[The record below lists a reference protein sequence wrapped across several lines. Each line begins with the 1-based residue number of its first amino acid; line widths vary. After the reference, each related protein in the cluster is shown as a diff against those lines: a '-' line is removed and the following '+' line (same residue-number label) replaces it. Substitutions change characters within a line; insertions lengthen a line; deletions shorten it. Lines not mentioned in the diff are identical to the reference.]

1 VLGYYHDVPDGTEEE
16 FDCKTLPFPMTLH
29 TQIHVANSE
38 DECALAALFS
48 SYTEWF
54 CTKLVNATAHTPAT
68 RATFPVASAECSL
81 QPQGGKL
88 LFSFTSD
95 RGMEIWRVVSWERGG
110 SDDDDNRKLLLRVER
125 AAGRERAQLEFVPR
139 TSVSTHTAHV
149 RLSRET
155 RLAEFAATL
164 AREAACELDVR
175 IKLESARLNHGR
187 RSSEP
192 GRFARLLFTTHNA
205 RLFATGAIA
214 DAATLNV
221 ESFLAHALLWFARAR
236 EMKGA
241 RRVRASHTS
250 DLLWL
255 VVAPA
260 VAARLVER
268 CALLKDGWRDLVSV
282 WATNADD
289 DFSSLARVPIPML
302 EELLARAP
310 RTARANA
317 PPSLQ
322 PGDTARRIIAFA
334 PEAITSAP
342 ARHGETLRFRGLA
355 FARIRRMMN
364 REHVWFGVEA
374 SPSAQRRQVL
384 TEKNWMELA
393 TLIESLSVHRQAYA
407 ADRRHAFYTTASES
421 WLEHLLRERVTR
433 LDPGL
438 VLAPL
443 YAQVRVGSV
452 SQGGAA
458 TARPLDLL
466 ARRRDGRLV
475 VIELKTAEDAALPI
489 QAADYWR
496 QTEAHRR
503 AGSLA
508 ARNLF
513 GDAPLADA
521 PPLVYVVAPTL
532 RFARSFEFLAS
543 LISPLIEIYRF
554 DINEDWRAGIRVQ
567 RRTRA

>member
-1 VLGYYHDVPDGTEEE
+1 
-16 FDCKTLPFPMTLH
+16 MTNH
-29 TQIHVANSE
+29 TQIHTAGSD
-38 DECALAALFS
+38 DESALAAAFS
-48 SYTEWF
+48 SHPEWF
-54 CTKLVNATAHTPAT
+54 CTKVLAATTSAPAS
-68 RATFPVASAECSL
+68 RVTFPVQSAECSL
-81 QPQGGKL
+81 HKQGGKL

-95 RGMEIWRVVSWERGG
+95 RGAEIWRVTSWEHTG
-110 SDDDDNRKLLLRVER
+110 DDDNGKLLLSVER

-139 TSVSTHTAHV
+139 TSVSTHVAHV

-155 RLAEFAATL
+155 RLAEFAVTL
-164 AREAACELDVR
+164 AREAAHVLDTK

-187 RSSEP
+187 RNAEP
-192 GRFARLLFTTHNA
+192 GRFARVLLSAHNA
-205 RLFATGAIA
+205 RLFATGAVA

-236 EMKGA
+236 EQAA
-241 RRVRASHTS
+241 RRSRASHAR

-255 VVAPA
+255 IAAPGVAP
-260 VAARLVER
+260 RLAER
-268 CALLKDGWRDLVSV
+268 CALLKDGWRDLISV
-282 WATNADD
+282 WRTNADD
-289 DFSSLARVPIPML
+289 DFSNVSPVRVPAL
-302 EELLARAP
+302 NELLDRAP
-310 RTARANA
+310 RAHRASVVA
-317 PPSLQ
+317 PQFHASE
-322 PGDTARRIIAFA
+322 TARRIIAYA
-334 PEAITSAP
+334 PEAITAAP

-364 REHVWFGVEA
+364 REHVWFGVE
-374 SPSAQRRQVL
+374 SMPSAQRRQVL

-393 TLIESLSVHRQAYA
+393 TLIESLDSHRQADA
-407 ADRRHAFYTTASES
+407 ADRRHAFYTTASEA

-443 YAQVRVGSV
+443 YAQVRVGSA
-452 SQGGAA
+452 SQGGT

-503 AGSLA
+503 AGSLV

-567 RRTRA
+567 RRNRVS